1 MHISLRA
8 LGVTAAVAT
17 VALGM
22 VGPAPA
28 ATAAPKAGAKCT
40 AKQVG
45 STVAA
50 SGGGQVTC
58 TKKGSKTSWQKV
70 AVTPTT
76 AAVTAATAAPATTA
90 ATAAPKGVPGIS
102 DKTIKIG
109 LTGPYTGSA
118 AVAGQGLRAGVQ
130 IAVDEV
136 NAAGGIAGRK
146 VELVALDDGFDI
158 PKLVANVRRLVDD
171 EKVYA
176 IVGAAGS
183 QALPGTY
190 DFLKDRG
197 TILWGPVTPPDPKLP
212 GAFILGPSRATQI
225 RVAVDF
231 LCEKGVKRVALIGQD
246 NNLGAEGKAGVTIQ
260 LPKCAGMELVADERV
275 QQGSREVATAVNK
288 AVQGKA
294 EAVLLATDNTQAAL
308 ILKKL
313 KELGASPIVVAES
326 GAGGAGGGNTVGQA
340 GSDANGFYAMMAQD
354 LPASDVTRG
363 VIKWRVLAKASGY
376 PGGENNFSLQTYG
389 YAKIFFEVLAK
400 VAATNDFSYSNFTK
414 IAESTKVNLD
424 FMPPI
429 ACGPLPDGHACGNG
443 AGIGQYTGKEWPDGR
458 WDQVRDFK
466 APK

>member
-1 MHISLRA
+1 MNTARRA
-8 LGVTAAVAT
+8 LAIGSVVAIAAVGA
-17 VALGM
+17 G
-22 VGPAPA
+22 VGASPAFA
-28 ATAAPKAGAKCT
+28 AAAPKAGAKCS
-40 AKQVG
+40 AKDVG
-45 STVAA
+45 KTVAA

-58 TKKGSKTSWQKV
+58 TKSGKAGVWKK
-70 AVTPTT
+70 
-76 AAVTAATAAPATTA
+76 AAAAPATTA
-90 ATAAPKGVPGIS
+90 APAVTAAPAATAAPASSKSVPGIT
-102 DKTIKIG
+102 DKSIKIG

-136 NAAGGIAGRK
+136 NANGGIAGRK

-176 IVGAAGS
+176 LVGVAGS
-183 QALPGTY
+183 QAIPGTY

-212 GAFILGPSRATQI
+212 GVFILGPSRATQI
-225 RVAVDF
+225 RVAVDY
-231 LCEKGVKRVALIGQD
+231 LCEKGAKKIALIGQD

-260 LPKCAGMELVADERV
+260 VPKCNGMDLVADERV

-288 AVQGKA
+288 VVQAKA
-294 EAVLLATDNTQAAL
+294 DSLVLTTDNTQAAL
-308 ILKKL
+308 IIKKL
-313 KELGASPIVVAES
+313 KELGASPMVVAES
-326 GAGGAGGGNTVGQA
+326 GAGGAGGSNTVGQA

-354 LPASDVTRG
+354 LPGSDVTRG
-363 VIKWRVLAKASGY
+363 VITWRKLAKASGL
-376 PGGENNFSLQTYG
+376 PQADNNFSLQTYG
-389 YAKIFFEVLAK
+389 YAKIFFDVLSK
-400 VAATNDFSYSNFTK
+400 VAATGDFSYPNFIK
-414 IAESTKVNLD
+414 VAESVKVDLD

-429 ACGPLPDGHACGNG
+429 ACGPLPDGHSCGNG
-443 AGIGQYTGKEWPDGR
+443 AGIAQYNADANR

>member
-1 MHISLRA
+1 MISARRTLA
-8 LGVTAAVAT
+8 IGGVLAVA
-17 VALGM
+17 GSG
-22 VGPAPA
+22 VGA
-28 ATAAPKAGAKCT
+28 ASAASAPKPGAKC
-40 AKQVG
+40 
-45 STVAA
+45 STKDLGKTVTA
-50 SGGGQVTC
+50 SGGGKVQC
-58 TKKGSKTSWQKV
+58 TKDGKSVKWKV
-70 AVTPTT
+70 ATP
-76 AAVTAATAAPATTA
+76 AAPAAGPASTAAPAAPA
-90 ATAAPKGVPGIS
+90 AAAASKSVPGIS

-183 QALPGTY
+183 QAIPGTY
-190 DFLKDRG
+190 DFLKDKG

-212 GAFILGPSRATQI
+212 GVFILGPSRATQI

-231 LCEKGVKRVALIGQD
+231 ACERGIKKVALIGQD

-260 LPKCAGMELVADERV
+260 VPKCNGMDLVADERV

-288 AVQGKA
+288 VVQAKA

-308 ILKKL
+308 IVKKL
-313 KELGASPIVVAES
+313 KELGASPMVIAES
-326 GAGGAGGGNTVGQA
+326 GAGGAGGTNTVGQA
-340 GSDANGFYAMMAQD
+340 GADANGFYAMMAQD
-354 LPASDVTRG
+354 LPTSEVTRG
-363 VIKWRVLAKASGY
+363 VIKWRALARASGL
-376 PGGENNFSLQTYG
+376 PQAENNFSLQTYG
-389 YAKIFFEVLAK
+389 YSKIFFDVLGK
-400 VAATNDFSYSNFTK
+400 VAATGDFSYPNFQK
-414 IAESTKVNLD
+414 VAETVKVNLD

-429 ACGPLPDGHACGNG
+429 ACGQLPDGHSCGNG
-443 AGIGQYTGKEWPDGR
+443 AGIAQYNLDATR